1 MFGFGKN
8 KKKSKKA
15 KILEELM
22 KAAEPNLP
30 GALEL
35 GYGDGSNQTNE
46 RDHIQYTPRFY
57 SSDFFYFRQRTDTMS
72 HYHRFDCFAKHALLW
87 KDGMWKLHA
96 STSLCGSGDTVLPM
110 PLEDY
115 LNTVLPKLAKEW
127 QDLYTRKSHQCTLH
141 LPTIEYKTNTNEMWF
156 ELYEIE
162 IKDLFIVS
170 SNAGPVYQEY
180 VKRVLD
186 NHILRGK
193 YKDAKYKLTDNET
206 TAIWDEET
214 YLAHAAEIEAEL
226 ENNHKLLVARLDEK
240 KQRDASDRE
249 FKAGLAAFIEQSE
262 NHAMQSVAQGGI

>member
-8 KKKSKKA
+8 KKKA
-15 KILEELM
+15 KRAIILSELM
-22 KAAEPNLP
+22 QAAEKNLP
-30 GALEL
+30 GTLEL
-35 GYGDGSNQTNE
+35 VYGKGSNQTNE

-57 SSDFFYFRQRTDTMS
+57 SSNFFHFRQMTGAMS
-72 HYHRFDCFAKHALLW
+72 HYLRFDCLAKHALLW
-87 KDGMWKLHA
+87 KDEMWKIHA
-96 STSLCGSGDTVLPM
+96 SASLFGSDDTVLPM

-127 QDLYTRKSHQCTLH
+127 QDLYTRKSHQYTLH
-141 LPTIEYKTNTNEMWF
+141 LPTVEYKPDTEELWF
-156 ELYEIE
+156 ELYNIT
-162 IKDLFIVS
+162 IKNLFIVS
-170 SNAGPVYQEY
+170 SNTGPVYQEY

-193 YKDAKYKLTDNET
+193 YRDAKYKLTDDET

-226 ENNHKLLVARLDEK
+226 ENNHNLLVARLNEK

>member
-15 KILEELM
+15 IILEELIQ
-22 KAAEPNLP
+22 AAGQNLP
-30 GALEL
+30 GVLEL
-35 GYGDGSNQTNE
+35 VYGKGPKQTNE

-57 SSDFFYFRQRTDTMS
+57 SSDFFYFRQMTEAMS
-72 HYHRFDCFAKHALLW
+72 SFNRFDCLAKHALLW
-87 KDGMWKLHA
+87 EDGMWKIHA
-96 STSLCGSGDTVLPM
+96 STTLFGSGDTVLPM

-127 QDLYTRKSHQCTLH
+127 QDLYTRKSHQCTSH
-141 LPTIEYKTNTNEMWF
+141 LPTVEYKPGIDEMWF
-156 ELYEIE
+156 ELYDIK

-170 SNAGPVYQEY
+170 SNAGAVYQEY

-193 YKDAKYKLTDNET
+193 CKDANYKLAGNET
-206 TAIWDEET
+206 TTIWDEET
-214 YLAHAAEIEAEL
+214 YLAHAAEIETEL
-226 ENNHKLLVARLDEK
+226 KNAHTRLIARLDEK

-262 NHAMQSVAQGGI
+262 NHAMQSVTQGGI